1 MSLEWCFLRNDMSPK
16 PHLNQ
21 LGAGAAP
28 QIFLGHFLRS
38 PWGNS
43 PDLPGTAAH
52 IPHWLTAAL
61 CHRTSQG
68 SCVCA
73 GASHACPHQ
82 PLGETFPPDP
92 THLPVRCFHS
102 KNGILLGLAI
112 YFLPLVYN
120 PVLKDQI
127 EASLSKLKHWG
138 GYTPIPSLIFL

>member
-1 MSLEWCFLRNDMSPK
+1 MVLFMEWCVSKTP
-16 PHLNQ
+16 PHQ

-28 QIFLGHFLRS
+28 QIFLGHFLKS

-43 PDLPGTAAH
+43 PDLPGTPAH
-52 IPHWLTAAL
+52 ISLHWLTAAL
-61 CHRTSQG
+61 CHRTSKG

-73 GASHACPHQ
+73 WASHGCPHQ

-92 THLPVRCFHS
+92 THLPVCCFHS
-102 KNGILLGLAI
+102 KNGILLGLAV
-112 YFLPLVYN
+112 YFLPLAYN
-120 PVLKDQI
+120 PVLKDQT